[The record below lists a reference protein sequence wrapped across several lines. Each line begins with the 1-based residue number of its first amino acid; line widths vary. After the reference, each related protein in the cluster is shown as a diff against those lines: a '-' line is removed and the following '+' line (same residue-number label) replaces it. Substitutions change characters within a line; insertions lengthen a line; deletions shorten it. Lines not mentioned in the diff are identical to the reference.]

1 MILEPGALCRS
12 IHGRT
17 RPRHVRCKIH
27 DIGLLSRDFRCAP
40 YVKGFFAFAL
50 GAANAV
56 IQGRGILSG
65 EDLPKAQCIGTPAG
79 CPDMVLAN
87 GNVQNLLVEGI
98 TFIQSPFYNVSINGG
113 SGNTVD
119 NVKVI
124 AWLGNSD
131 GIQASY
137 GSQDTGS
144 VIENSFVKN
153 GDDSIKLTASNLLA
167 ASSQVRGLEI
177 EQCRRF

>member
-1 MILEPGALCRS
+1 MEPGIYDL
-12 IHGRT
+12 
-17 RPRHVRCKIH
+17 
-27 DIGLLSRDFRCAP
+27 GLTPFTVASNERVYLAAGA
-40 YVKGFFAFAL
+40 YVKGFFAFAP
-50 GAANAV
+50 GAANAA

-65 EDLPKAQCIGTPAG
+65 EDLPKAQCIETTAG
-79 CPDMVLAN
+79 CPDMVVAQ
-87 GNVQNLLVEGI
+87 GNVKNLLVEGI

-113 SGNTVD
+113 SGNRVD

-137 GSQDTGS
+137 GPQDTGS

-153 GDDSIKLTASNLLA
+153 GDDSIKLTASNLL
-167 ASSQVRGLEI
+167 VD
-177 EQCRRF
+177 RFHNSIAIPLVVG

>member
-1 MILEPGALCRS
+1 
-12 IHGRT
+12 
-17 RPRHVRCKIH
+17 
-27 DIGLLSRDFRCAP
+27 
-40 YVKGFFAFAL
+40 
-50 GAANAV
+50 
-56 IQGRGILSG
+56 
-65 EDLPKAQCIGTPAG
+65 
-79 CPDMVLAN
+79 MVLAN

-98 TFIQSPFYNVSINGG
+98 TFIQSPFFNVSINGG